1 MQANNNNTT
10 AVVDWGAELFGWLAA
25 VCGLQHWAPEYSNTS
40 RCINNDDTGGN
51 NSTTVAGKH
60 RGGGAAKGAEMGG
73 GGGDKSTHSWLA
85 IKKV

>member
-25 VCGLQHWAPEYSNTS
+25 VCGLQQWAPEYSTS

-51 NSTTVAGKH
+51 NSTTMAGKH
-60 RGGGAAKGAEMGG
+60 RGGGGAAKGAEMGG
-73 GGGDKSTHSWLA
+73 GGGDKTTQSWLA